1 MTGLEQADTS
11 PAIGEM
17 ARLCRAFDW
26 STTALGPVEAWSSSL
41 RTTVS
46 ITLTMAFPS
55 IVLWGPELIQIYN
68 DSYAPIMG
76 DKHPWGLGKP
86 TRECWPEVWDINGP
100 VYERVL
106 RGETVSFENM
116 RYSLLRHGP
125 ASVPEDVY
133 LTISYSPVLGET
145 PADVGVLITM
155 FDTTRQVAARALQ
168 AERDTLLQELSVER
182 ERLAEVFRL
191 SPSFL
196 AVLRGPTHVFE
207 LANDGYYQ
215 LVGNREI
222 IGKPV
227 VDALPEVR
235 EQGFIALLDGVFTT
249 GTPFIGREI
258 PVTLARAQNSPAEQL
273 FVNFVYQ
280 QLIGPDGLP
289 NGVLAHGAD
298 VTEQVL
304 ARRRIENV
312 LGESERTREALETAN
327 AQLEE
332 QQIGMER
339 VNQQLQ
345 DSVGE
350 LAAQTTAVDAV
361 NAVLR
366 ATEQR
371 LRDLFDQ
378 APVAVAVL
386 SGPDHVYT
394 LVSPR
399 YAESPGSGRTLL
411 GRAVADAFP
420 ELRDQGFF
428 ETMDRVYET
437 GEPFFA
443 NERLVHIDR
452 NNDGTPEPYFFD
464 VGYQPLRD
472 ADGHVYA
479 IASVTSEVTRQ
490 VQARHALEVARAEA
504 EEANRAKSQFLTT
517 MSHEL
522 RTPLNAIAGYADL
535 LLAGVRGPMTGAQT
549 DDVERIKRSE
559 QHLLSLINDILNFAK
574 IEAGQVEFI
583 LEPTPIAQLLA
594 GLDELVAPQVAARG
608 LHFEVRPTDGA
619 VAALA
624 DLEKVRQVL
633 LNLLTNAVKF
643 TDAGGAVTLTC
654 EADDA
659 KVRLAVDDTGRGISP
674 EQLGRIFDP
683 FVQVDRHLTPSSQQ
697 GVGLGLAISRD
708 LARGMGGDLTALSVE
723 GEGSTFTLELARAP

>member
-1 MTGLEQADTS
+1 
-11 PAIGEM
+11 M
-17 ARLCRAFDW
+17 AKLCRSFDW
-26 STTALGPVEAWSSSL
+26 ASTALGPTVSWSSTL

-46 ITLTMAFPS
+46 IVLTMAFPS

-68 DSYAPIMG
+68 DGYAPIMG

-86 TRECWPEVWDINGP
+86 TRECWPEVWHINGP
-100 VYERVL
+100 VYDRVL

-125 ASVPEDVY
+125 ASAPEDVY

-145 PADVGVLITM
+145 PGDVGVLITM
-155 FDTTRQVAARALQ
+155 FDTTHQVAARTLQ
-168 AERDTLLQELSVER
+168 AERVSLLQELAVER

-196 AVLRGPTHVFE
+196 AVARGPTHVFE
-207 LANDGYYQ
+207 LANDAYYK
-215 LVGNREI
+215 LVGSREI

-227 VDALPEVR
+227 ADALPEVR
-235 EQGFIALLDGVFTT
+235 GQGFIELLDSVLTT
-249 GTPFIGREI
+249 GTPFIGREV
-258 PVTLARAQNSPAEQL
+258 PVTLARAEGTVAEQL
-273 FVNFVYQ
+273 FVNFAYQ
-280 QLIGPDGLP
+280 QLRGPDGLP

-304 ARRRIENV
+304 ARREIEHL
-312 LGESERTREALETAN
+312 LGESEHTRDALETAN
-327 AQLEE
+327 TQLEE
-332 QQIGMER
+332 QQLEMEL
-339 VNQQLQ
+339 VNQQLH
-345 DSVGE
+345 DTVSE
-350 LAAQTTAVDAV
+350 LAAQTAAVDAV
-361 NAVLR
+361 NGALR
-366 ATEQR
+366 AAEQR

-386 SGPDHVYT
+386 TGPDHVYT

-399 YAESPGSGRTLL
+399 YAESPGSGRPLL

-420 ELRDQGFF
+420 ELHGQGFF
-428 ETMDRVYET
+428 ETMDRVYQT

-443 NERLVHIDR
+443 TERLVHIDR
-452 NNDGTPEPYFFD
+452 DTDGTPEPYFFD

-472 ADGHVYA
+472 GDGNVYA

-490 VQARHALEVARAEA
+490 VHARQALEVARAEA

-535 LLAGVRGPMTGAQT
+535 LLAGVRGPMNAAQT
-549 DDVERIKRSE
+549 EDIERMKRSG

-574 IEAGQVEFI
+574 IESGQLEFTI
-583 LEPTPIAQLLA
+583 ERIPVTRLLA
-594 GLDELVAPQVAARG
+594 GLEELVALQVAARG
-608 LHFEVRPTDGA
+608 LDFAIRPGSESVT
-619 VAALA
+619 ALA
-624 DLEKVRQVL
+624 DLEKARQVL

-643 TDAGGAVTLTC
+643 TSAGGSVTLSC
-654 EADDA
+654 DADDLT
-659 KVRLAVDDTGRGISP
+659 VRLAVNDTGRGIGR

-683 FVQVDRHLTPSSQQ
+683 FVQVDRHLTPTSQQ

-708 LARGMGGDLTALSVE
+708 LARGMGGDLTVVSVV
-723 GEGSTFTLELARAP
+723 GRGSTFTLELPRARQESVRPDA

>member
-1 MTGLEQADTS
+1 
-11 PAIGEM
+11 M
-17 ARLCRAFDW
+17 AKLCRSFDW
-26 STTALGPVEAWSSSL
+26 ASTALGPTVSWSSTL

-46 ITLTMAFPS
+46 IVLTMAFPS

-68 DSYAPIMG
+68 DGYAPIMG

-86 TRECWPEVWDINGP
+86 TRECWPEVWHINGP
-100 VYERVL
+100 VYDRVL

-125 ASVPEDVY
+125 ASAPEDVY

-145 PADVGVLITM
+145 PGDVGVLITM
-155 FDTTRQVAARALQ
+155 FDTTHQVAARTLQ
-168 AERDTLLQELSVER
+168 AERVSLLQELAVER

-196 AVLRGPTHVFE
+196 AVARGPTHVFE
-207 LANDGYYQ
+207 LANDAYYK
-215 LVGNREI
+215 LVGSREI

-227 VDALPEVR
+227 ADALPEVR
-235 EQGFIALLDGVFTT
+235 GQGFIELLDSVLTT
-249 GTPFIGREI
+249 GTPFIGREV
-258 PVTLARAQNSPAEQL
+258 PVTLARAEGTVAEQL
-273 FVNFVYQ
+273 FVNFAYQ
-280 QLIGPDGLP
+280 QLRGPDGLP

-304 ARRRIENV
+304 ARREIEHL
-312 LGESERTREALETAN
+312 LGESEHTRDALETAN
-327 AQLEE
+327 TQLEE
-332 QQIGMER
+332 QQLEMEL
-339 VNQQLQ
+339 VNQQLH
-345 DSVGE
+345 DTVSE
-350 LAAQTTAVDAV
+350 LAAQTAAVDAV
-361 NAVLR
+361 NGALR
-366 ATEQR
+366 AAEQR

-386 SGPDHVYT
+386 TGPDHVYT

-399 YAESPGSGRTLL
+399 YAESPGSGRPLL

-420 ELRDQGFF
+420 ELHGQGFF
-428 ETMDRVYET
+428 ETMDRVYQT

-443 NERLVHIDR
+443 TERLVHIDR
-452 NNDGTPEPYFFD
+452 DTDGTPEPYFFD

-472 ADGHVYA
+472 GDGKVYA

-490 VQARHALEVARAEA
+490 VHARQALEVARAEA

-535 LLAGVRGPMTGAQT
+535 LLAGVRGPMNAAQT
-549 DDVERIKRSE
+549 EDIERMKRSG

-574 IEAGQVEFI
+574 IESGQLEFTI
-583 LEPTPIAQLLA
+583 ERIPVTRLLA
-594 GLDELVAPQVAARG
+594 GLEELVALQVAARG
-608 LHFEVRPTDGA
+608 LDFAIRPGSESVT
-619 VAALA
+619 ALA
-624 DLEKVRQVL
+624 DLEKARQVL

-643 TDAGGAVTLTC
+643 TSAGGSVTLSC
-654 EADDA
+654 DADDLT
-659 KVRLAVDDTGRGISP
+659 VRLAVNDTGRGIGR

-683 FVQVDRHLTPSSQQ
+683 FVQVDRHLTPTSQQ

-708 LARGMGGDLTALSVE
+708 LARGMGGDLTVVSVV
-723 GEGSTFTLELARAP
+723 GRGSTFTLELPRARQESVRPDA